1 MTPLP
6 AERAA
11 LVLAGLAL
19 LEGAVDASSLP
30 ADAKS
35 GIHRINGV
43 RSATSTMYHCFFA
56 ESQRAP
62 SAFAASFS
70 AKGVTR
76 LILIETRL
84 SLPSGSITV

>member
-1 MTPLP
+1 MTPVLP
-6 AERAA
+6 DPAVGPLVA
-11 LVLAGLAL
+11 LARFN
-19 LEGAVDASSLP
+19 GAVGDSAPL

-35 GIHRINGV
+35 GIQRMKGA

-70 AKGVTR
+70 ANGVTK
-76 LILIETRL
+76 LILIGLLL
-84 SLPSGSITV
+84 SLLAGPIG